1 MCFLLL
7 LLAGAQDLFGKLKEG
22 MDPGFRLFITALP
35 NDEFPLGLLQ
45 MCTKVCV
52 YSWEED
58 KQVLSAAMTS
68 RKHGRQHLYTRHGT
82 AITDRPQRLGKWASG
97 AATP

>member
-1 MCFLLL
+1 MFPRGTKPFPNVCSSSSHIHPPNQPNAPFAMCV
-7 LLAGAQDLFGKLKEG
+7 GAQDLFGKLKEG

-52 YSWEED
+52 ES
-58 KQVLSAAMTS
+58 
-68 RKHGRQHLYTRHGT
+68 
-82 AITDRPQRLGKWASG
+82 
-97 AATP
+97 

>member
-1 MCFLLL
+1 MYMICLSKYVILRAAL
-7 LLAGAQDLFGKLKEG
+7 VGVQDLFGKLKEG

-52 YSWEED
+52 EGWEEEAYAACLRALENRASTMYRL
-58 KQVLSAAMTS
+58 LS
-68 RKHGRQHLYTRHGT
+68 G
-82 AITDRPQRLGKWASG
+82 
-97 AATP
+97 